1 MVAWTDPDAPTLVLA
16 SASPRRR
23 ELLARLGLHPLA
35 RPAHIDET
43 AGHAESPDALV
54 LRLAREKCAAGAERP
69 VKDEVVLA
77 ADTIVTLEGRVF
89 GKPRDRDDAAD
100 MLTRLSGRT
109 HEVMTGIAVRRGPD
123 EWTDLVVTA
132 VTFRSLSDAEV
143 AWYLDTGEP
152 TDKAGA
158 YGLQGAGAVLVE
170 RIVGSDTNVIG
181 LPLAETVALLR
192 RAGVDVLS
200 TPR

>member
-1 MVAWTDPDAPTLVLA
+1 MLA

-23 ELLARLGLHPLA
+23 ELLARLGLHPLV
-35 RPAHIDET
+35 RPADIDET
-43 AGHAESPDALV
+43 PAATESADALV
-54 LRLAREKCAAGAERP
+54 LRLAREKCAASAEAA
-69 VKDEVVLA
+69 VDDEVVLG
-77 ADTIVTLEGRVF
+77 ADTVVVLGGHVL

-109 HEVMTGIAVRRGPD
+109 HQVMSGIAVRRGAV
-123 EWTDLVVTA
+123 ELADLTVTA

-170 RIVGSDTNVIG
+170 RLEGSDTNVIG
-181 LPLAETVALLR
+181 LPLAETVALLG
-192 RAGVDVLS
+192 RAGLDVLS
-200 TPR
+200 ARR